1 MKTHVDTVHSH
12 LVVKRKYILNGRAL
26 VKLFKNISYLVA
38 MEKRVKPT
46 SSPIIVFFGLTN
58 LYKSNDEA

>member
-1 MKTHVDTVHSH
+1 MKTHVNNVHSH
-12 LVVKRKYILNGRAL
+12 LVTKRKYTLNERAL

-38 MEKRVKPT
+38 REKMVKPT
-46 SSPIIVFFGLTN
+46 SSPIIVFFGLKN